1 MTTEQ
6 QVTTERAG
14 TQKYM
19 APGILNEDNYNENAD
34 VYSFGVLAF
43 TILNKGKLPD
53 MKMHTARN
61 IIDSCWN
68 IKPEERPSFEQIL
81 NTLIS
86 NKYNIVELNES
97 EFNEVET
104 FVENH
109 KTKIPSY

>member
-53 MKMHTARN
+53 MKMRDILLGNNAN
-61 IIDSCWN
+61 IY
-68 IKPEERPSFEQIL
+68 SFFFHRY
-81 NTLIS
+81 S
-86 NKYNIVELNES
+86 KKYN
-97 EFNEVET
+97 
-104 FVENH
+104 
-109 KTKIPSY
+109 